1 MPTDDQLGAFLEG
14 DDTAA
19 GDLDAARIE
28 HLRTVLGDEAVWVE
42 PPSGLEDRVVAD
54 IATEMTTAG
63 FDGDDGHVVSLNDGR
78 RRRNVVIG
86 VIGAVAAAIVLFF
99 AYGLLDDGGYVVDMT
114 GTDLAQGATGVV
126 TVESTGSGYAFEFD
140 IEGLAPA
147 PEGYYYQAWV
157 EGDLGTVTIGT
168 FHAREDASDVILWSG
183 VGVSD
188 YPVLTVT
195 LQAEGAGPAPSGEV
209 LMTADLSRDH

>member
-78 RRRNVVIG
+78 RRRNVVI
-86 VIGAVAAAIVLFF
+86 
-99 AYGLLDDGGYVVDMT
+99 DMT